1 MNYLFFAV
9 VVVARTVVVVERT
22 VVVVAPTDVVV
33 VVLGFWLSFQ
43 AL

>member
-33 VVLGFWLSFQ
+33 VVIGFWLSFQ